1 MREAVSGRE
10 PDAFSSYHPA
20 LLFLYFCGV
29 LFFCMFLTHP
39 VPLVLAFCAELCY
52 SVLLNGAKAVRFQL
66 LGLLP
71 VSLAVALLNP
81 LLNRAGKTILFSAFG
96 GPVTLESLAFGAV
109 YALAFASAVTVFSC
123 FNRVMTSDR
132 LMFLFGR
139 LSPVLSL
146 MFSLTLRF
154 VPRYK
159 AQARTLAEAQKGIG
173 LDPAHGTVPE
183 RVRNGAELVSALITW
198 ALENA
203 VESADSMKA
212 RGFGLRG
219 RTSFSVFVWRKRDR
233 ALLAAELASLGVVLL
248 GLLIGVFR
256 SEYIPAIA
264 IAGLSEGSV
273 PYYAACALFC
283 FLPVLVNM
291 REILLWNRLKSAD

>member
-1 MREAVSGRE
+1 MREALPSGE
-10 PDAFSSYHPA
+10 PDAFSSYHPV
-20 LLFLYFCGV
+20 LLLVYFCGV

-39 VPLVLAFCAELCY
+39 VPLILAFFAELCY
-52 SVLLNGAKAVRFQL
+52 SIRLNGGRAVRFQL

-71 VSLAVALLNP
+71 VSLAVTLLNP
-81 LLNRAGKTILFSAFG
+81 LLNRAGKTTLFTAFG
-96 GPVTLESLAFGAV
+96 GPITLESLAFGAV
-109 YALAFASAVTVFSC
+109 YALAFAAAVTAFSC

-139 LSPVLSL
+139 LSPVFSL

-154 VPRYK
+154 VPRYQ
-159 AQARTLAEAQKGIG
+159 AQARRLAEAQKGVG
-173 LDPAHGTVPE
+173 LDPAHGTVRE
-183 RVRNGAELVSALITW
+183 RIRNGAELVSTLITW

-212 RGFGLRG
+212 RGFGLKG

-233 ALLAAELASLGVVLL
+233 ALLAVELASLGIVLL
-248 GLLIGVFR
+248 GLLTGKFN

-264 IAGLSEGSV
+264 IAGSNGGSF
-273 PYYAACALFC
+273 PFYAACALFC
-283 FLPVLVNM
+283 FLPVLADM
-291 REILLWNRLKSAD
+291 REIIIWNRLKSAD

>member
-1 MREAVSGRE
+1 MRGAFPDGE

-20 LLFLYFCGV
+20 LLLVYFCGV

-39 VPLVLAFCAELCY
+39 VPLILAFAAELCY
-52 SVLLNGAKAVRFQL
+52 SVRLNGGRAVRFQL

-81 LLNRAGKTILFSAFG
+81 LLNRAGNTVLFSSFG
-96 GPVTLESLAFGAV
+96 GPVTLESLSFGAV
-109 YALAFASAVTVFSC
+109 YALAFAAAVTAFSC
-123 FNRVMTSDR
+123 FNRVMTSER

-139 LSPVLSL
+139 LSPVFSL

-154 VPRYK
+154 VPRYQ
-159 AQARTLAEAQKGIG
+159 AQARRLAEAQKGVG
-173 LDPAHGTVPE
+173 LDPTHGTVRE
-183 RVRNGAELVSALITW
+183 RIRNGAELVSALITW

-212 RGFGLRG
+212 RGFGLKG

-233 ALLAAELASLGVVLL
+233 ALLAAELVSLAIVLF
-248 GLLIGVFR
+248 GLLTGKFH
-256 SEYIPAIA
+256 SEYIPVIA
-264 IAGLSEGSV
+264 IAGLNGSSL
-273 PYYAACALFC
+273 PFYAACALFC
-283 FLPVLVNM
+283 FLPVLANV
-291 REILLWNRLKSAD
+291 REIVIWNRLKSAD